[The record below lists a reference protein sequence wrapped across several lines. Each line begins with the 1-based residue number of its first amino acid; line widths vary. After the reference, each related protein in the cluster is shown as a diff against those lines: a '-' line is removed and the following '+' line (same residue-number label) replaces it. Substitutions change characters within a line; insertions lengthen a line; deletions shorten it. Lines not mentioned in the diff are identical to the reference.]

1 MIIEIDGYFLSTI
14 LCSDKEFSKG
24 DLINMYDD
32 LKNKGIP
39 RKQLPETLCRLYSM
53 EKKEEIEGLR
63 IDIVIDTDTDRI
75 YKPQY

>member
-1 MIIEIDGYFLSTI
+1 MIIEIDGYFLRTI
-14 LCSDKEFSKG
+14 LRSDKEFSKG

-32 LKNKGIP
+32 LKNNIS

-53 EKKEEIEGLR
+53 EKQEEMEGLR